1 MVGSGRRFEENG
13 FLQKL
18 GDIRVWRVT
27 HPKKLIECPFEVRI
41 DGMAHDH
48 FYDVRDAV
56 ASARSAKRNKLSSTV
71 VVTDVRTG
79 KLVIE
84 VEE

>member
-1 MVGSGRRFEENG
+1 MEAGADDQAGEKASRNQRSTSGGRSR
-13 FLQKL
+13 
-18 GDIRVWRVT
+18 
-27 HPKKLIECPFEVRI
+27 LIECPFEVRV
-41 DGMAHDH
+41 DGGAHDR

-56 ASARSAKRNKLSSTV
+56 ASAREVKKTKLTATV

-84 VEE
+84 VQA